1 MIFNC
6 DARNIPLPDKSINCV
21 ITSPPY
27 YALRK
32 YDIPDVI
39 WDGDKNC
46 DHDWEVRVAEKT
58 MVTLPYEPGGS
69 PRKKLKCIDDEGRAE
84 TPALDLTS
92 STCIKCGAWKGQ
104 LGCEPHYNDF
114 VRHLCDI
121 FDEVKRVLRDDGI
134 IFVNLSDGY
143 GGSGGDSGKKPGT
156 QRKGPRGI
164 DTRPVGIGGFGAPPS
179 QKFTPK
185 SLLGIPERFMLE
197 MLERGWVL
205 RNKIIWFKPNV
216 LPHSVKDRFTVDFE
230 PIFFFAKKKDYFFD
244 QQFEPYEDIT
254 KWGMNKDGSY
264 SGIGKKDYAVAEI
277 QNPSDVKRRI
287 IEGMNPLGR
296 NKRCVWKIPTR
307 GVKEAH
313 FAIFPDDLV
322 KPMILAGVPE
332 YQCKKCGKPREKIYN
347 SEYFGDFDT
356 KIYKPRPDPR
366 DSREFKEKN
375 MGQYKKKLME
385 LSDCG
390 CGVGWEP
397 GAVLDPFSGSGT
409 TIRVAEKLGRRGF
422 GCDLGYAEISSERVS
437 NVQREWG

>member
-6 DARNIPLPDKSINCV
+6 DARHIPLPDKSINCV

-32 YDIPDVI
+32 YDIPDVV
-39 WDGDKNC
+39 WDGDDNC
-46 DHDWEVRVAEKT
+46 DHEWEVRVAEKT
-58 MVTLPYEPGGS
+58 MVTFAPSGS
-69 PRKKLKCIDDEGRAE
+69 TRKKLECIDDEGRANL
-84 TPALDLTS
+84 PPLDLTS
-92 STCIKCGAWKGQ
+92 ATCIKCGAWKGQ
-104 LGCEPHYNDF
+104 LGCEPHYDDF

-134 IFVNLSDGY
+134 IFVNISDSY

-156 QRKGPRGI
+156 LRRGKSQGI
-164 DTRPVGIGGFGAPPS
+164 DTRPVGMGGMGAPPS

-197 MLERGWVL
+197 MLNRGWIL
-205 RNKIIWFKPNV
+205 RNKIIWHKPNT
-216 LPHSVKDRFTVDFE
+216 LPHSVRDRFTVDWE

-244 QQFEPYEDIT
+244 QQFEPYGGDL
-254 KWGMNKDGSY
+254 GLRDGKY
-264 SGIGKKDYAVAEI
+264 QK
-277 QNPSDVKRRI
+277 
-287 IEGMNPLGR
+287 EGLHSPTLGR

-322 KPMILAGVPE
+322 RPMILAGVPE
-332 YQCKKCGKPREKIYN
+332 FICKKCGKPREKIYN
-347 SEYFGDFDT
+347 SEYLGNYDT
-356 KIYKPRPDPR
+356 KVNKPRPDPR
-366 DSREFKEKN
+366 DPREFKEKN
-375 MGQYKKKLME
+375 MGKYKKKLIE

-390 CGVGWEP
+390 CDAGWIA
-397 GAVLDPFSGSGT
+397 GSVLDPFSGSGT

-422 GCDLGYAEISSERVS
+422 GCDLGYAELSQERTT
-437 NVQREWG
+437 NVQKEWG